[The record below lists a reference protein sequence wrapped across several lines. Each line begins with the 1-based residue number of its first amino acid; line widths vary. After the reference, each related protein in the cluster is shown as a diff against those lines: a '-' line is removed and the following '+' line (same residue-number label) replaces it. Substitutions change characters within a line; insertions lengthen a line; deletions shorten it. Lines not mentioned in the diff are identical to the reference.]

1 MNEQRLDELLEL
13 KKARAAEVEFAP
25 ADEFKRGL
33 DKCIKRRQLFRHR
46 IYALAAA
53 AAAVVCV
60 TVVLLAD
67 FRPREQT
74 NAFADRL
81 RETMK
86 LFGVGEG
93 FLFYDNELIAY
104 ERENGRGYNNLIK
117 LRLIGKKD
125 IMLVFPSAD
134 EDVIALD
141 DPLLSGYILV
151 TRSDECTLV
160 LELDLKDKTSNRKIR
175 NIMTLTKPV
184 SSHGENLAPLDSTI
198 NLT

>member
-13 KKARAAEVEFAP
+13 KKAQAAEAEFAP
-25 ADEFKRGL
+25 AEEFRRGL
-33 DKCIKRRQLFRHR
+33 DKCIKKRQLFRHR

-53 AAAVVCV
+53 AAAIVCV
-60 TVVLLAD
+60 TVVLLAN
-67 FRPREQT
+67 FKPKEQK

-93 FLFYDNELIAY
+93 FLFYNNELIGY
-104 ERENGRGYNNLIK
+104 ERENGRGYKNLIK
-117 LRLIGKKD
+117 LHLTGQKD
-125 IMLVFPSAD
+125 ITLVFPSAD

-160 LELDLKDKTSNRKIR
+160 LELDLKDKTSNRKIK
-175 NIMTLTKPV
+175 NIMTLPKPV
-184 SSHGENLAPLDSTI
+184 SDHQELAPLNSTI